1 MQLDVRSVL
10 NVQRRR
16 MLLACVSL
24 GIKIAYCLYR
34 VFQKSG
40 ILVQQ
45 TITPLKSINQT
56 FIHQKF
62 ECFRNCVGCFL
73 GLGCFVKISINS

>member
-1 MQLDVRSVL
+1 
-10 NVQRRR
+10 

-24 GIKIAYCLYR
+24 GIKIVYCLYR

-45 TITPLKSINQT
+45 TITPLKSI
-56 FIHQKF
+56 KK
-62 ECFRNCVGCFL
+62 FRNLSVSEIVWGVSRVL
-73 GLGCFVKISINS
+73 DVL